1 MSKKKKDK
9 FNISSQQ
16 SMVRN
21 VKQSVF
27 ITDPLLKSLVKI
39 KETQKVAPSVISKKE
54 KHSSSRHNAQ
64 ANVVTKEA
72 PVKT

>member
-1 MSKKKKDK
+1 
-9 FNISSQQ
+9 
-16 SMVRN
+16 MVRN
-21 VKQSVF
+21 VKQSVY

-64 ANVVTKEA
+64 QANVVTKDA
-72 PVKT
+72 PTKT